1 MVPVTAT
8 RGEVQAAYD
17 AYVAARTRAER
28 GELGWDALAD
38 FFTEDATFVDPA
50 WGRVR
55 GREAIRR
62 FLVESMTGLEGWSFP
77 REWTLIEGDRLVSGW
92 QNRLPGRRADGSP
105 YQAPGVSIL
114 RYAGGGKFS
123 LEEDLLNMVHVAE
136 LIGESGWRP
145 GPGFSAPPRR
155 PPR

>member
-1 MVPVTAT
+1 LTTPP
-8 RGEVQAAYD
+8 REEVQAAYD

-62 FLVESMTGLEGWSFP
+62 FLVESMSGLEGWSFP

-92 QNRLPGRRADGSP
+92 QNRLPGRRADGSF

-114 RYAGGGKFS
+114 RYAGGGRFS
-123 LEEDLLNMVHVAE
+123 LEEDLLNMLHVAE
-136 LIGESGWRP
+136 LVRESGWRP